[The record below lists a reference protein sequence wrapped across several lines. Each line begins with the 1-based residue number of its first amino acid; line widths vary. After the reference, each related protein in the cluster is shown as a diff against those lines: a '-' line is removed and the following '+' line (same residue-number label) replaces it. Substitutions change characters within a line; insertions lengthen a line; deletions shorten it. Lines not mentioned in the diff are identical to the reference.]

1 MLRQDRFLL
10 GILVGL
16 AVLAGAA
23 VVAVVVGSPQ
33 AEYVDEHTPDGVVR
47 NYVLALQR
55 GEVDRAYGYLADR
68 SGRPSRFEF
77 RSSFAVTSA
86 PTSRAS
92 FRIGEVTVDGD
103 EAFVDLTVST
113 GYAGALFLGGP
124 LDHLAVA
131 HLAQQDGEWRLLEM
145 PSEWWDYS
153 WYFEE
158 TWPYPGTA
166 PQSAA
171 PVD

>member
-16 AVLAGAA
+16 AVLAAAA

-33 AEYVDEHTPDGVVR
+33 AAYVDEHTPDGVVH

-55 GEVDRAYGYLADR
+55 GEVGRAYGYLADR
-68 SGRPSRFEF
+68 SGRPSRSEF
-77 RSSFAVTSA
+77 RASFAVTSA

-92 FRIGEVTVDGD
+92 FRIEEVTIDGD
-103 EAFVDLTVST
+103 EAFVNLAVST
-113 GYAGALFLGGP
+113 GYAGLLFLGEP
-124 LDHLAVA
+124 RDYPVVARLAR
-131 HLAQQDGEWRLLEM
+131 QDGEWRLLEM

-158 TWPYPGTA
+158 TWPYPGLA

>member
-16 AVLAGAA
+16 AVLAAAA
-23 VVAVVVGSPQ
+23 VVAVVVRSPQ
-33 AEYVDEHTPDGVVR
+33 AAYVDDLTPAGVVH

-55 GEVDRAYGYLADR
+55 GETERAYGHLADR
-68 SGRPSRFEF
+68 TGRPSRSEF
-77 RSSFAVTSA
+77 RASYAVTSA

-92 FRIGEVTVDGD
+92 LQIGEATIDGG
-103 EAFVDLTVST
+103 EAFVDLRVSS
-113 GYAGALFLGGP
+113 GYGGVLFLGGP
-124 LDHLAVA
+124 YDYQAVA
-131 HLAQQDGEWRLLEM
+131 HLVQQDGEWRLLDM

-158 TWPYPGTA
+158 TWPYPGSSPEFPA
-166 PQSAA
+166 PI
-171 PVD
+171 D